1 VAVVAAAAGA
11 AAAGAAEAGPARL
24 RITVFAGSSR
34 HSAPAYTAVAA
45 GLGRAIAARG
55 HDLVYGGGRTGLMGA
70 VADGALEAGG
80 RVHGVILRRFIEE
93 DVHHL
98 GVEMFEV
105 DDMRARKA
113 GLDERAD
120 AFVALPGGLGTLE
133 ELAEALSFRKL
144 ALHHRPVVLL
154 NPDGFWDPLLG
165 WFERAIAD
173 GFEKAGARDWWA
185 VARAPEEAVSL
196 CETLRARPI

>member
-1 VAVVAAAAGA
+1 M
-11 AAAGAAEAGPARL
+11 

-34 HSAPAYTAVAA
+34 QAAEPFLAVATA
-45 GLGRAIAARG
+45 LGAEIARRG

-70 VADGALEAGG
+70 LADGALAAGG
-80 RVHGVILRRFIEE
+80 RVHGVILRRFIDE

-98 GVEMFEV
+98 GVEMCEV

-133 ELAEALSFRKL
+133 ELAEVLSFRKL
-144 ALHHRPVVLL
+144 GLHHRPVVLL
-154 NPDGFWDPLLG
+154 DAAGFWDPLLEWLG
-165 WFERAIAD
+165 RAID
-173 GFEKAGARDWWA
+173 TGFEKPTARAWWA
-185 VARAPEEAVSL
+185 VAGSAARAVEL
-196 CETLRARPI
+196 CETLAATATPGEPGRDRRPGNDPP

>member
-1 VAVVAAAAGA
+1 M
-11 AAAGAAEAGPARL
+11 

-34 HSAPAYTAVAA
+34 RSAAPFLALAEA
-45 GLGRAIAARG
+45 LGGEIARRG
-55 HDLVYGGGRTGLMGA
+55 HELVYGGGRTGLMGA
-70 VADGALEAGG
+70 LADAALAAGG

-98 GVEMFEV
+98 GVEMFQV

-133 ELAEALSFRKL
+133 ELAEVLSFRKL
-144 ALHHRPVVLL
+144 ELHHRPVVLL
-154 NPDGFWDPLLG
+154 NAGGFWDPLLD
-165 WFERAIAD
+165 WFERAVDA
-173 GFEKAGARDWWA
+173 GFERPGARAWWA
-185 VARAPEEAVSL
+185 VATTPAEAVSL
-196 CETLRARPI
+196 CETLRGTPASAARA

>member
-1 VAVVAAAAGA
+1 M
-11 AAAGAAEAGPARL
+11 

-34 HSAPAYTAVAA
+34 RSSERSLALARE
-45 GLGRAIAARG
+45 LGEEIARRG
-55 HDLVYGGGRTGLMGA
+55 HELVYGGGRTGLMGA
-70 VADGALEAGG
+70 LADGALAAGG
-80 RVHGVILRRFIEE
+80 RVRGVILRRFIDE

-133 ELAEALSFRKL
+133 ELAEVLSFRKL
-144 ALHHRPVVLL
+144 GLHHRPVVVLHR
-154 NPDGFWDPLLG
+154 DGFWDPLLA
-165 WFERAIAD
+165 WIERAVSEGLEQPESSGWWRA
-173 GFEKAGARDWWA
+173 ATTAR
-185 VARAPEEAVSL
+185 EAVEL
-196 CETLRARPI
+196 CERLHG

>member
-1 VAVVAAAAGA
+1 
-11 AAAGAAEAGPARL
+11 L

-34 HSAPAYTAVAA
+34 RCGEPFLAVARA
-45 GLGRAIAARG
+45 LGREIAGRG
-55 HDLVYGGGRTGLMGA
+55 HDLVYGGGRTGAMGA
-70 VADGALEAGG
+70 LADAALAAGG
-80 RVHGVILRRFIEE
+80 RVRGVILRRFIEE

-133 ELAEALSFRKL
+133 ELAEVLSFRKL
-144 ALHHRPVVLL
+144 ELHHRRLVLL
-154 NPDGFWDPLLG
+154 NADAYWEPLLG
-165 WFERAIAD
+165 WLEGAVAA
-173 GFEKAGARDWWA
+173 GFEQASARGFWSVASDARSA
-185 VARAPEEAVSL
+185 VDL
-196 CETLRARPI
+196 CERPQP

>member
-1 VAVVAAAAGA
+1 M
-11 AAAGAAEAGPARL
+11 

-34 HSAPAYTAVAA
+34 RSAAPYTAVAEA
-45 GLGRAIAARG
+45 LGAEIARRG
-55 HDLVYGGGRTGLMGA
+55 HELVYGGGRTGLMGA
-70 VADGALEAGG
+70 LADAALAAGG

-133 ELAEALSFRKL
+133 ELAEVLSFRKL

-154 NPDGFWDPLLG
+154 NAHGFWDPLLG
-165 WFERAIAD
+165 WFERAMEA
-173 GFEKAGARDWWA
+173 GFEKPAARAWWA
-185 VARAPEEAVSL
+185 VAGTAAEAVAT
-196 CETLRARPI
+196 CEALRGSRGG